1 MNKVRTLIIGIVSLL
16 SMVFAKDPTTI
27 ISSDRMEMLKFY
39 DHNEFMFEG
48 NVQIKNVN
56 FTGSG
61 GRMWVYSVTHEHH
74 TEEIVPALFYLIKW
88 EVKAF
93 PQICFLNFNLKRPNE
108 SAADSVSQLGQIK
121 LIIAWDN
128 VHLETE
134 DKETGERKRS
144 ISGKAVVYPIS
155 MKMVLT
161 ENPSVYSSTQGA
173 FRGGKIT
180 FYKNSGQII
189 VEEPEPGKRSQV
201 FLEE

>member
-1 MNKVRTLIIGIVSLL
+1 MNKIRTLIIGVVSLL
-16 SMVFAKDPTTI
+16 SMGFAKDPSTI

-61 GRMWVYSVTHEHH
+61 GLMWVYSVTHEHH
-74 TEEIVPALFYLIKW
+74 TENIVPALFYLMKW

-93 PQICFLNFNLKRPNE
+93 PQICFLNFNLKNLDD
-108 SAADSVSQLGQIK
+108 ADTESVSQLGQIK
-121 LIIAWDN
+121 LIIARGN
-128 VHLETE
+128 VHLEAE

-189 VEEPEPGKRSQV
+189 VEETQPGKRSQV

>member
-1 MNKVRTLIIGIVSLL
+1 MSKQYTFIILIVSFL
-16 SMVFAKDPTTI
+16 SISFAKNPSTI

-39 DHNEFMFEG
+39 DHNEFIFEG

-61 GRMWVYSVTHEHH
+61 GRMWVYSVTHEQR
-74 TEEIVPALFYLIKW
+74 TEEIVSALFYLIKW

-93 PQICFLNFNLKRPNE
+93 HQACFLNFNVKSPDA
-108 SAADSVSQLGQIK
+108 SDVGSVSQLGQIK

-134 DKETGERKRS
+134 DKDTGERKRS
-144 ISGKAVVYPIS
+144 ISGKAIIYPIS
-155 MKMVLT
+155 LKMVLS
-161 ENPSVYSSTQGA
+161 ENPSVYSSVQGA

-180 FYKNSGQII
+180 FYKNSGQIV
-189 VEEPEPGKRSQV
+189 VEESQPGKRSQV

>member
-1 MNKVRTLIIGIVSLL
+1 MRI
-16 SMVFAKDPTTI
+16 
-27 ISSDRMEMLKFY
+27 
-39 DHNEFMFEG
+39 
-48 NVQIKNVN
+48 
-56 FTGSG
+56 
-61 GRMWVYSVTHEHH
+61 
-74 TEEIVPALFYLIKW
+74 
-88 EVKAF
+88 
-93 PQICFLNFNLKRPNE
+93 LNFNLKRPNE

-134 DKETGERKRS
+134 DKDTGERKRS